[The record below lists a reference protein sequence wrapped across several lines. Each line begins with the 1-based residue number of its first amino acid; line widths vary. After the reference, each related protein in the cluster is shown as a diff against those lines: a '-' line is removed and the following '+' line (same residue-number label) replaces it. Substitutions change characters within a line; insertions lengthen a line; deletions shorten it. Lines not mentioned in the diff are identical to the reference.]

1 MAGTH
6 QRKGKGN
13 RVSRELF
20 ISHYLK
26 NGGNATE
33 AWIEAGGKAGSGA
46 RQNAH
51 RVLQEPEVKKILGE
65 KLKKT
70 LEQADITAERVM
82 LELGRRAFAD
92 IRDIFT
98 PEGKLRPVSELSA
111 DAAATID
118 GLDIEV
124 DKDGNVTTVK
134 VRRMGKDASLGILA
148 RHYKIVG
155 SELDETVGKA
165 LAFAERLGRA
175 RERVRQMRKT
185 P

>member
-1 MAGTH
+1 MPNQHT
-6 QRKGKGN
+6 RP
-13 RVSRELF
+13 RVNRELF
-20 ISHYLK
+20 VRYMVA
-26 NGGNATE
+26 NGQNAAE
-33 AWIEAGGKAGSGA
+33 AWVAAGGSEKGA
-46 RQNAH
+46 KQSAH
-51 RVLQEPEVKKILGE
+51 RLLQDPEVAAMLA
-65 KLKKT
+65 KLVKRK

-175 RERVRQMRKT
+175 RERVRQLRKT
-185 P
+185 T